1 MFEGPSWGQKTWTG
15 PGVFSLAK
23 TCKLN
28 VHKEE
33 KNLEVTE
40 YRNGYES
47 LISGMSTNVSSS
59 E

>member
-40 YRNGYES
+40 YRNGHES
-47 LISGMSTNVSSS
+47 LIGGMSTKV
-59 E
+59 